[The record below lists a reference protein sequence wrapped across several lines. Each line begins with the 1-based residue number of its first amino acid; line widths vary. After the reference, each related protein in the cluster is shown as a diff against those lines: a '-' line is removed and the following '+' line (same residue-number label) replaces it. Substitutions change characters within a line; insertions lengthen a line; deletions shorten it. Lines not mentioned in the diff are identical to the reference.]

1 MSNHLPTK
9 AFDLS
14 LYLVTDAALCAKT
27 GLIDTVVAAV
37 RGGVTMVQLRDKT
50 ASDAELIAQARQL
63 MTALHGTGVP
73 LIINDRLNVAIAA
86 EADGLHI
93 GQGDGDVSEA
103 RRQLRADAILGL
115 SVENS
120 TQLAALDPEGL
131 DYIGIG
137 PVFAT
142 ASKQDHAPPLGLEGL
157 SELVA
162 SSPLPSVA
170 IGGLNASHAEAI
182 RQSGANGLAVISAI
196 CGQPDPQA
204 AAAAFGLSSS

>member
-1 MSNHLPTK
+1 MSDHRPAK

-14 LYLVTDAALCAKT
+14 LYLVTDATLCAKK
-27 GLIDTVVAAV
+27 GLIDTVLAAV
-37 RGGVTMVQLRDKT
+37 RGGVTMVQLRDKA
-50 ASDAELIAQARQL
+50 ASDDELIAQARQL
-63 MTALHGTGVP
+63 MTALHDTGVA

-86 EADGLHI
+86 GADGLHI
-93 GQGDGDVSEA
+93 GQGDGDVTEA
-103 RRQLRADAILGL
+103 RRQLGPDAILGL

-120 TQLAALDPEGL
+120 AQLAALDPEGL

-142 ASKQDHAPPLGLEGL
+142 ASKQDHAPPLGMEGL
-157 SELVA
+157 TELVA

-170 IGGLNASHAEAI
+170 IGGLNTRHVEAI

-204 AAAAFGLSSS
+204 AAAAFGLSSA

>member
-1 MSNHLPTK
+1 MSNHRPAK

-14 LYLVTDAALCAKT
+14 LYLVTDAALCATT
-27 GLIDTVVAAV
+27 GLIDTVLAAV

-63 MTALHGTGVP
+63 MTALHGTDVP

-86 EADGLHI
+86 GADGLHI
-93 GQGDGDVSEA
+93 GQGDGDIAEA
-103 RRQLRADAILGL
+103 RRQLGPDTILGL

-120 TQLAALDPEGL
+120 AQLAALDPEGL

-142 ASKQDHAPPLGLEGL
+142 ASKQDHAPPLGMEGL
-157 SELVA
+157 TELAA

-170 IGGLNASHAEAI
+170 IGGLNTSHVEAI

-204 AAAAFGLSSS
+204 AAAAFDLSSA